1 MNTKKILAV
10 VALVLLGGVASGL
23 AQSSGQVAGQL
34 AGEELLRALLEE
46 LRALRATIQ
55 KNSSAEI
62 RGQLLI
68 ERARMQNEIVRDLSR
83 ELEQRQM
90 SGPMAE
96 DEAIVDDA
104 MDAFDDRIRM
114 ETDNEKRRQLEQE
127 REQMK
132 RRREMQKRYIEEARV
147 RQQRLELRLAEERD
161 KLAGLEAEITA
172 LTRDIGK

>member
-1 MNTKKILAV
+1 MNTKKILAI
-10 VALVLLGGVASGL
+10 VALVTLGGVASGL
-23 AQSSGQVAGQL
+23 AQSSGQL

-46 LRALRATIQ
+46 LRALRTTIQ
-55 KNSSAEI
+55 RNSAVEI

-90 SGPMAE
+90 TGPMSD
-96 DEAIVDDA
+96 DEAIVDEA
-104 MDAFDDRIRM
+104 MESFEDRIRT
-114 ETDNEKRRQLEQE
+114 ETDSEKRRQLERE

-132 RRREMQKRYIEEARV
+132 RRREMQKRYIEEARL
-147 RQQRLELRLAEERD
+147 RQQRLETRLSEERD
-161 KLAGLEAEITA
+161 KLQDLEKEINS

>member
-1 MNTKKILAV
+1 MNTKKILAI
-10 VALVLLGGVASGL
+10 VALVTLGGVAQGL
-23 AQSSGQVAGQL
+23 AQSSGQL

-46 LRALRATIQ
+46 LRALRTTIQ
-55 KNSSAEI
+55 RNSAAEI

-90 SGPMAE
+90 TGPMSD
-96 DEAIVDDA
+96 DEAIVDEA
-104 MDAFDDRIRM
+104 MESFEDRIRT
-114 ETDNEKRRQLEQE
+114 ETDSEKRRQLERE

-132 RRREMQKRYIEEARV
+132 RRREMQKRYIEEARL
-147 RQQRLELRLAEERD
+147 RQQRLESRLAEERD
-161 KLAGLEAEITA
+161 KLQELEKEINS

>member
-1 MNTKKILAV
+1 MNTKKILAI
-10 VALVLLGGVASGL
+10 VALVTLGGVASGL
-23 AQSSGQVAGQL
+23 AQSSGQL

-46 LRALRATIQ
+46 LRALRTTIQ
-55 KNSSAEI
+55 RNSAAEI

-90 SGPMAE
+90 TGPMSD
-96 DEAIVDDA
+96 DEAIVDEA
-104 MDAFDDRIRM
+104 MESFEDRIRT
-114 ETDNEKRRQLEQE
+114 ETDSEKRRQLERE

-132 RRREMQKRYIEEARV
+132 RRREMQKRYIEEARL
-147 RQQRLELRLAEERD
+147 RQQRLESRLAEERD
-161 KLAGLEAEITA
+161 KLQELEKEINS